1 MLQESSQDLSVAAGA
16 TRSMQLLRERCDFA
30 YRRLAPAAAGA
41 VAISVILST
50 FLWRSEPLI
59 AVISWQALML
69 VLAAFLA
76 GLGWAYRRAA
86 PDPEHT
92 APWLRRLAIG
102 AAAMG
107 AGWGYGAAV
116 FFPGGVDHQ
125 VFLSF
130 IVALVTAGA
139 LPIFSTLWWVYA
151 IYAGAVMLPFNVVIF
166 SHGTEFLRLLG
177 AAVPLLYIANV
188 ITAYELGRAFLAAYS
203 LRTAYQRLS
212 ADNAEIQAQLAEQ
225 LDSLLEAHREVQAAG
240 RKLQLFSE
248 RAPIAVFELDPNA
261 TILDMNPAAENL
273 FGYAAPELV
282 GRSWIN
288 MVLGP
293 EERERAQKWWSGFV
307 GAGKPMT
314 LIAERC
320 LRRDGLELACE
331 WTLTPLSD
339 DDSRVNSI
347 VLQGR
352 DITQQRAAERVRSE
366 FTSTLSHEL
375 RTPLTSILGSLQLL
389 TSGALGDLDKDQG
402 ELIEVAERNGQRLLD
417 LINEV
422 LDIEK
427 IESGRLTLMPEP
439 MPLDALLNE
448 SVRLN
453 QGYADRFRANL
464 ALHGAV
470 PGVVVR
476 ADRKRLMQVMTNLLS
491 NAAKFSPPESA
502 VDIDVSLRDGIVRV
516 EVGDRGPGIPEAFR
530 PKIFGRFA
538 QADSADSRIK
548 GGTGLGLA
556 ISKRLIE
563 LMQGRIGF
571 EDRPGGG
578 TTFFFE
584 LPVLST
590 AEGQA
595 DTAVRVLLTEP
606 DSVSAEYLSMVLEKA
621 GYRVDPAPDARA
633 AGELLGRWKYGAWLL
648 ARRLDGVDT
657 LALLDELRPRLEHT
671 SVIMLA
677 GLTSDEPGVEDPWRH
692 GIGYWLSKA
701 DSRARIVEVLEQAT
715 GKVASAS

>member
-1 MLQESSQDLSVAAGA
+1 MLQEAPQDLSGGL
-16 TRSMQLLRERCDFA
+16 RDLSSDELLRERCDFV
-30 YRRLAPAAAGA
+30 YRRLFAASAGSVA
-41 VAISVILST
+41 VSVILSA
-50 FLWRSEPLI
+50 FLWRAQPPEM
-59 AVISWQALML
+59 VVSWQALML

-76 GLGWAYRRAA
+76 GLAWAYRRAA
-86 PDPEHT
+86 DAAEH
-92 APWLRRLAIG
+92 ASAWVRRLAIG
-102 AAAMG
+102 AAALG

-151 IYAGAVMLPFNVVIF
+151 IYAAAVMLPFNVVLF

-177 AAVPLLYIANV
+177 AAVPLLYVANV
-188 ITAYELGRAFLAAYS
+188 ITAYELGRAFLAAYG

-212 ADNAEIQAQLAEQ
+212 ADNAEIQAQLGEQ
-225 LDSLLEAHREVQAAG
+225 LDSLLDAHREVQAAG

-273 FGYAAPELV
+273 FGYAAPELM
-282 GRSWIN
+282 GRSWIT

-293 EERERAQKWWSGFV
+293 EERERTQGWWSGFV
-307 GAGKPMT
+307 AAGKPVTM
-314 LIAERC
+314 IAEQC

-339 DDSRVNSI
+339 EESRVNSI

-352 DITQQRAAERVRSE
+352 DITQQRAAERVRGE

-389 TSGALGDLDKDQG
+389 RSGALGDMDKDQG
-402 ELIEVAERNGQRLLD
+402 ELVEVAERNGQRLLD

-427 IESGRLTLMPEP
+427 IESGRLTLVPEP
-439 MPLDALLNE
+439 MALDSLLNE

-464 ALHGAV
+464 ALHGEV
-470 PGVVVR
+470 PGVIVR

-491 NAAKFSPPESA
+491 NAAKFSPPNGA
-502 VDIDVSLRDGIVRV
+502 VDVNVTLREAIVRV

-556 ISKRLIE
+556 ISKRLVE

-578 TTFFFE
+578 TVFFFE

-590 AEGQA
+590 AEGHA
-595 DTAVRVLLTEP
+595 DNAVRVLLTVP
-606 DSVSAEYLSMVLEKA
+606 DSVTAEYLTMVLEKA
-621 GYRVDPAPDARA
+621 GYRVDPVPDPKA
-633 AGELLGRWKYGAWLL
+633 AAELLGRWRYGSWLL

-657 LALLDELRPRLEHT
+657 LALLDELRPSLEHT
-671 SVIMLA
+671 RVIMLA
-677 GLTSDEPGVEDPWRH
+677 GLTSDEPGVTDPWRH
-692 GIGYWLSKA
+692 GIAYWLSKA
-701 DSRARIVEVLEQAT
+701 DSRARILEVVDQAT
-715 GKVASAS
+715 GRVAS

>member
-1 MLQESSQDLSVAAGA
+1 MDVSDRPGEGA
-16 TRSMQLLRERCDFA
+16 SRQLLRERCDFA
-30 YRRLAPAAAGA
+30 YRRLVPAAGGTLA
-41 VAISVILST
+41 VSVILSA
-50 FLWRSEPLI
+50 FLWRSEAPE
-59 AVISWQALML
+59 VVMSWQALMV
-69 VLAAFLA
+69 VLAMFVVGLA
-76 GLGWAYRRAA
+76 WAYRRAHDGA
-86 PDPEHT
+86 EQAAT
-92 APWLRRLAIG
+92 WARRLAIG
-102 AAAMG
+102 AAALG

-151 IYAGAVMLPFNVVIF
+151 IYAGAVMLPFNVVLF

-177 AAVPLLYIANV
+177 AAVPLLYVANV
-188 ITAYELGRAFLAAYS
+188 ITAYELGRAFLAAYG

-225 LDSLLEAHREVQAAG
+225 LDSLLDAHREVQAAG
-240 RKLQLFSE
+240 RKLRLFSE
-248 RAPIAVFELDPNA
+248 RAPISVFELDPGA

-282 GRSWIN
+282 GRSWIA

-293 EERERAQKWWSGFV
+293 EERVRAQTWWPGFV
-307 GAGKPMT
+307 AAGKPVT
-314 LIAERC
+314 LIAEQC

-339 DDSRVNSI
+339 EEGRVNSI

-352 DITQQRAAERVRSE
+352 DITQARAAERMRSE

-389 TSGALGDLDKDQG
+389 RSGALGDMDRDQG
-402 ELIEVAERNGQRLLD
+402 ELVEVAERNGQRLLD

-439 MPLDALLNE
+439 MPIDSLLNE

-470 PGVVVR
+470 PGVIVR

-491 NAAKFSPPESA
+491 NAAKFSPPNSA
-502 VDIDVSLRDGIVRV
+502 VDVSVSRPGDTVRV
-516 EVGDRGPGIPEAFR
+516 EVSDRGPGIPEAFR
-530 PKIFGRFA
+530 SKIFGRFA

-584 LPVLST
+584 LPVLSS
-590 AEGQA
+590 AEGEA
-595 DTAVRVLLTEP
+595 DSAVRVLLTEP
-606 DSVSAEYLSMVLEKA
+606 DSVTAEYLTMVLERA
-621 GYRVDPAPDARA
+621 GYRVDPAPDAGA
-633 AGELLGRWKYGAWLL
+633 VGELLERWSYGAWLL
-648 ARRLDGVDT
+648 ARRLEGVDT
-657 LALLDELRPRLEHT
+657 LALLEELRPRLRET
-671 SVIMLA
+671 RVIMLA
-677 GLTSDEPGVEDPWRH
+677 GLTSDEAGVVEPQRH
-692 GIGYWLSKA
+692 GIADWLSKA
-701 DSRARIVEVLEQAT
+701 DSRARILEVVDHAT
-715 GKVASAS
+715 GRVAS

>member
-1 MLQESSQDLSVAAGA
+1 MLQEAPQDLSRGLSDSA
-16 TRSMQLLRERCDFA
+16 SLELLRERCDFV
-30 YRRLAPAAAGA
+30 YRRLLPAAGGT
-41 VAISVILST
+41 VVLSLILSA
-50 FLWRSEPLI
+50 FLWRSEPLEMV
-59 AVISWQALML
+59 ASWQGLML

-76 GLGWAYRRAA
+76 ALAWGRSRDADAA
-86 PDPEHT
+86 THVN
-92 APWLRRLAIG
+92 AWVRRLAIG
-102 AAAMG
+102 AAALG

-151 IYAGAVMLPFNVVIF
+151 LYAAAVMLPFNVVIF

-188 ITAYELGRAFLAAYS
+188 ITAYELGRAFLAAYG

-212 ADNAEIQAQLAEQ
+212 ADNAEIQAQLGEQ
-225 LDSLLEAHREVQAAG
+225 LDSLLDAHREVQAAG

-282 GRSWIN
+282 GRNWIT
-288 MVLGP
+288 MVLAP
-293 EERERAQKWWSGFV
+293 EERTRTEAWWSGFV
-307 GAGKPMT
+307 AAGKPVTMV
-314 LIAERC
+314 AERC

-339 DDSRVNSI
+339 DEHRVNSI

-389 TSGALGDLDKDQG
+389 TSGALGDMDKDQA
-402 ELIEVAERNGQRLLD
+402 ELVEVAERNGQRLLD

-427 IESGRLTLMPEP
+427 IESGRLTLVPEP
-439 MPLDALLNE
+439 MPLDQLLNE
-448 SVRLN
+448 SLRLN

-464 ALHGAV
+464 ALHGSV
-470 PGVVVR
+470 PGVLVR

-491 NAAKFSPPESA
+491 NAAKFSPPNSA
-502 VDIDVSLRDGIVRV
+502 VDVNVSLRDAMVRV
-516 EVGDRGPGIPEAFR
+516 EVSDRGPGIPEAFR
-530 PKIFGRFA
+530 PRIFGRFA

-584 LPVLST
+584 MPVLST
-590 AEGQA
+590 SEGEAEQ
-595 DTAVRVLLTEP
+595 AVRVLLTEP
-606 DSVSAEYLSMVLEKA
+606 DSVTAEYLTMVLEKS
-621 GYRVDPAPDARA
+621 GYRVDAAPDPA
-633 AGELLGRWKYGAWLL
+633 AVGELIGRWKYGAWLL
-648 ARRLDGVDT
+648 ARRVEGVDT
-657 LALLDELRPRLEHT
+657 LALLDELRPRLEDT
-671 SVIMLA
+671 RVIMLA
-677 GLTSDEPGVEDPWRH
+677 GLTSDEAGVADPQRH
-692 GIGYWLSKA
+692 GISDWLSKA
-701 DSRARIVEVLEQAT
+701 DSRARILEVVDQAT
-715 GKVASAS
+715 GRVAS

>member
-1 MLQESSQDLSVAAGA
+1 MDVSDRPGEGA
-16 TRSMQLLRERCDFA
+16 SLQLLRERCDFA
-30 YRRLAPAAAGA
+30 YRRLVPAAGGTLA
-41 VAISVILST
+41 VSVILSA
-50 FLWRSEPLI
+50 FLWRSEAPE
-59 AVISWQALML
+59 VVMSWQALMV
-69 VLAAFLA
+69 VLAMFVVGLA
-76 GLGWAYRRAA
+76 WAYRRAHDRA
-86 PDPEHT
+86 EQAAT
-92 APWLRRLAIG
+92 WARRLAIG
-102 AAAMG
+102 AAALG

-116 FFPGGVDHQ
+116 FFPGSVDHQ

-151 IYAGAVMLPFNVVIF
+151 IYAGAVMLPFNVVLF

-177 AAVPLLYIANV
+177 AAVPLLYVANV
-188 ITAYELGRAFLAAYS
+188 ITAYELGRAFLAAYG

-225 LDSLLEAHREVQAAG
+225 LDSLLDAHREVQAAG
-240 RKLQLFSE
+240 RKLRLFSE
-248 RAPIAVFELDPNA
+248 RAPISVFELDPGA

-282 GRSWIN
+282 GRSWIA

-293 EERERAQKWWSGFV
+293 EERVRAQTWWPGFV
-307 GAGKPMT
+307 AAGKPVT
-314 LIAERC
+314 LIAEQC

-339 DDSRVNSI
+339 EEGRVNSI

-352 DITQQRAAERVRSE
+352 DITQARAAERMRSE

-389 TSGALGDLDKDQG
+389 RSGALGDMDRDQG
-402 ELIEVAERNGQRLLD
+402 ELVEVAERNGQRLLD

-439 MPLDALLNE
+439 MPIDSLLNE

-470 PGVVVR
+470 PGVIVR

-491 NAAKFSPPESA
+491 NAAKFSPPNSA
-502 VDIDVSLRDGIVRV
+502 VDVSVSRPGDTVRV
-516 EVGDRGPGIPEAFR
+516 EVSDRGPGIPEAFR
-530 PKIFGRFA
+530 SKIFGRFA

-584 LPVLST
+584 LPVLSS
-590 AEGQA
+590 AEGEA
-595 DTAVRVLLTEP
+595 DSAVRVLLTEP
-606 DSVSAEYLSMVLEKA
+606 DSVTADYLTMVLERA
-621 GYRVDPAPDARA
+621 GYRVDPAPDAGA
-633 AGELLGRWKYGAWLL
+633 VGELLERWSYGAWLL
-648 ARRLDGVDT
+648 ARRLEGVDT
-657 LALLDELRPRLEHT
+657 LALLEELRPRLRET
-671 SVIMLA
+671 RVIMLA
-677 GLTSDEPGVEDPWRH
+677 GLTSDEAGVVEPQRH
-692 GIGYWLSKA
+692 GIADWLSKA
-701 DSRARIVEVLEQAT
+701 DSRARILEVVDHAT
-715 GKVASAS
+715 GRVAS

>member
-1 MLQESSQDLSVAAGA
+1 MDVSDRPGEGA
-16 TRSMQLLRERCDFA
+16 SLQLLRERCDFA
-30 YRRLAPAAAGA
+30 YRRLVPAAGGTLA
-41 VAISVILST
+41 VSVILSA
-50 FLWRSEPLI
+50 FLWRSEAPE
-59 AVISWQALML
+59 VVMSWQALMV
-69 VLAAFLA
+69 VLAMFVVGLA
-76 GLGWAYRRAA
+76 WAYRRAHDRA
-86 PDPEHT
+86 EQAAT
-92 APWLRRLAIG
+92 WARRLAIG
-102 AAAMG
+102 AAALG

-116 FFPGGVDHQ
+116 FFPGSVDHQ

-151 IYAGAVMLPFNVVIF
+151 IYAGAVMLPFNVVLF

-177 AAVPLLYIANV
+177 AAVPLLYVANV
-188 ITAYELGRAFLAAYS
+188 ITAYELGRAFLAAYG

-225 LDSLLEAHREVQAAG
+225 LDSLLDAHREVQAAG
-240 RKLQLFSE
+240 RKLRLFSE
-248 RAPIAVFELDPNA
+248 RAPISVFELDPGA

-273 FGYAAPELV
+273 FGYAAPELI
-282 GRSWIN
+282 GRSWIA

-293 EERERAQKWWSGFV
+293 DERSRAQTWWPGFV
-307 GAGKPMT
+307 AAGKPVT
-314 LIAERC
+314 LIAEQC

-339 DDSRVNSI
+339 EEGRVNSI

-352 DITQQRAAERVRSE
+352 DITQARAAERMRSE

-389 TSGALGDLDKDQG
+389 RSGALGDMDRDQG
-402 ELIEVAERNGQRLLD
+402 ELVEVAERNGQRLLD

-439 MPLDALLNE
+439 MPIDSLLNE

-470 PGVVVR
+470 PGVIVR

-491 NAAKFSPPESA
+491 NAAKFSPPNSA
-502 VDIDVSLRDGIVRV
+502 VDVSVSRPGDTVRV
-516 EVGDRGPGIPEAFR
+516 EVSDRGPGIPEAFR
-530 PKIFGRFA
+530 SKIFGRFA

-584 LPVLST
+584 LPVLSS
-590 AEGQA
+590 AEGEA
-595 DTAVRVLLTEP
+595 DSAVRVLLTEP
-606 DSVSAEYLSMVLEKA
+606 DSVTAEYLTMVLERA
-621 GYRVDPAPDARA
+621 GYRVDPAPDAGA
-633 AGELLGRWKYGAWLL
+633 VGELLERWSYGAWLL
-648 ARRLDGVDT
+648 ARRLEGVDT
-657 LALLDELRPRLEHT
+657 LALLEELRPRLRET
-671 SVIMLA
+671 RVIMLA
-677 GLTSDEPGVEDPWRH
+677 GLTSDEAGVVEPQRH
-692 GIGYWLSKA
+692 GIADWLSKA
-701 DSRARIVEVLEQAT
+701 DSRARILEVVDHAT
-715 GKVASAS
+715 GRVAS

>member
-1 MLQESSQDLSVAAGA
+1 MDVSDRPGEGA
-16 TRSMQLLRERCDFA
+16 SRQLLRERCDFA
-30 YRRLAPAAAGA
+30 YRRLVPAAGGTLA
-41 VAISVILST
+41 VSVILSA
-50 FLWRSEPLI
+50 FLWRSEAPE
-59 AVISWQALML
+59 VVMSWQALMV
-69 VLAAFLA
+69 VLAMFVVGLA
-76 GLGWAYRRAA
+76 WAYRRAHDGA
-86 PDPEHT
+86 EQAAT
-92 APWLRRLAIG
+92 WARRLAIG
-102 AAAMG
+102 AAALG

-116 FFPGGVDHQ
+116 FFPGSVDHQ

-151 IYAGAVMLPFNVVIF
+151 IYAGAVMLPFNVVLF

-177 AAVPLLYIANV
+177 AAVPLLYVANV
-188 ITAYELGRAFLAAYS
+188 ITAYELGRAFLAAYG

-225 LDSLLEAHREVQAAG
+225 LDSLLDAHREVQAAG
-240 RKLQLFSE
+240 RKLRLFSE
-248 RAPIAVFELDPNA
+248 RAPISVFELDPGA

-282 GRSWIN
+282 GRSWIA

-293 EERERAQKWWSGFV
+293 EERVRAQTWWPGFV
-307 GAGKPMT
+307 AAGKPVT
-314 LIAERC
+314 LIAEQC

-339 DDSRVNSI
+339 EEGRVNSI

-352 DITQQRAAERVRSE
+352 DITQARAAERMRSE

-389 TSGALGDLDKDQG
+389 RSGALGDMDADQG
-402 ELIEVAERNGQRLLD
+402 ELVEVAERNGQRLLD

-439 MPLDALLNE
+439 MPIDSLLNE

-470 PGVVVR
+470 PGVIVR

-491 NAAKFSPPESA
+491 NAAKFSPPNSA
-502 VDIDVSLRDGIVRV
+502 VDVSVSRPGDTVRV
-516 EVGDRGPGIPEAFR
+516 EVSDRGPGIPEAFR
-530 PKIFGRFA
+530 SKIFGRFA

-584 LPVLST
+584 LPVLSS
-590 AEGQA
+590 AEGEA
-595 DTAVRVLLTEP
+595 DSAVRVLLTEP
-606 DSVSAEYLSMVLEKA
+606 DSVTAEYLTMVLERA
-621 GYRVDPAPDARA
+621 GYRVDPAPDAGA
-633 AGELLGRWKYGAWLL
+633 VGELLERWSYGAWLL
-648 ARRLDGVDT
+648 ARRLEGVDT
-657 LALLDELRPRLEHT
+657 LALLEELRPRLRET
-671 SVIMLA
+671 RVIMLA
-677 GLTSDEPGVEDPWRH
+677 GLTSDEAGVVEPQRH
-692 GIGYWLSKA
+692 GIADWLSKA
-701 DSRARIVEVLEQAT
+701 DSRARILEVVDHAT
-715 GKVASAS
+715 GRVAS

>member
-1 MLQESSQDLSVAAGA
+1 MDVSDRPGEAA
-16 TRSMQLLRERCDFA
+16 SLQLLRERCDFA
-30 YRRLAPAAAGA
+30 YRRLVPAAGGTLA
-41 VAISVILST
+41 VSVILSA
-50 FLWRSEPLI
+50 FLWRSQPAEVVL
-59 AVISWQALML
+59 SWQTLMV
-69 VLAAFLA
+69 VLAAFIVGLA
-76 GLGWAYRRAA
+76 WAYRRAA
-86 PDPEHT
+86 DRAQQAST
-92 APWLRRLAIG
+92 WARRLAIG
-102 AAAMG
+102 AAALG

-151 IYAGAVMLPFNVVIF
+151 IYAGAVMLPFNVVLF

-177 AAVPLLYIANV
+177 AAVPLLYMANV

-225 LDSLLEAHREVQAAG
+225 LDSLLDAHREVQAAG
-240 RKLQLFSE
+240 RKLRLFSE
-248 RAPIAVFELDPNA
+248 RAPISVFELDPAA

-273 FGYAAPELV
+273 FGYAAAELV
-282 GRSWIN
+282 GRSWIAI
-288 MVLGP
+288 VLGP
-293 EERERAQKWWSGFV
+293 DERSRAQTWWPGFV
-307 GAGKPMT
+307 AAGKPVT
-314 LIAERC
+314 LIAEQC

-339 DDSRVNSI
+339 EEGRVNSI

-352 DITQQRAAERVRSE
+352 DITQQRAAERMRSE

-389 TSGALGDLDKDQG
+389 RSGALGDMDKDQG
-402 ELIEVAERNGQRLLD
+402 ELVEVAERNGQRLLD

-439 MPLDALLNE
+439 MPVDALLNE

-464 ALHGAV
+464 ALHGTV
-470 PGVVVR
+470 PGVIVR

-491 NAAKFSPPESA
+491 NAAKFSPPNSA
-502 VDIDVSLRDGIVRV
+502 VDVSVSRRDDAVRV
-516 EVGDRGPGIPEAFR
+516 EVSDRGPGIPEAFR
-530 PKIFGRFA
+530 SKIFGRFA

-584 LPVLST
+584 LPVLSS
-590 AEGQA
+590 AEGDA
-595 DTAVRVLLTEP
+595 DSAVRVLLTEP
-606 DSVSAEYLSMVLEKA
+606 DSVTAEYLTMVLERA
-621 GYRVDPAPDARA
+621 GYRVDPAPDPGAV
-633 AGELLGRWKYGAWLL
+633 GELLERWSYGAWLL
-648 ARRLDGVDT
+648 ARRLEGVDT
-657 LALLDELRPRLEHT
+657 LALLDELRPRLRRT
-671 SVIMLA
+671 RVIMLA
-677 GLTSDEPGVEDPWRH
+677 GLTSDEAGVVEPQRH
-692 GIGYWLSKA
+692 GIADWLTKA
-701 DSRARIVEVLEQAT
+701 DSRARILEVVDHAT
-715 GKVASAS
+715 GRVAS

>member
-1 MLQESSQDLSVAAGA
+1 MDVSDRPGEGA
-16 TRSMQLLRERCDFA
+16 SLQLLRERCDFA
-30 YRRLAPAAAGA
+30 YRRLVSAAGGTIA
-41 VAISVILST
+41 VSVILSA
-50 FLWRSEPLI
+50 FLWRSEAPEVVL
-59 AVISWQALML
+59 SWQALMV
-69 VLAAFLA
+69 VLAMFVVGLA
-76 GLGWAYRRAA
+76 WAYRRAA
-86 PDPEHT
+86 NRAEQAGT
-92 APWLRRLAIG
+92 WARRLAIG
-102 AAAMG
+102 AAALG

-116 FFPGGVDHQ
+116 FFPGSVDHQ

-151 IYAGAVMLPFNVVIF
+151 IYAGAVMLPFNVVLF

-177 AAVPLLYIANV
+177 AAVPLLYVANV
-188 ITAYELGRAFLAAYS
+188 ITAYELGRAFLAAYG

-225 LDSLLEAHREVQAAG
+225 LDSLLDAHREVQAAG
-240 RKLQLFSE
+240 RKLRLFSE
-248 RAPIAVFELDPNA
+248 RAPISVFELDPGA

-282 GRSWIN
+282 GRSWIA

-293 EERERAQKWWSGFV
+293 DERSRAQTWWPGFV
-307 GAGKPMT
+307 AAGKPVT
-314 LIAERC
+314 LIAEQC

-339 DDSRVNSI
+339 EEGRVNSI

-352 DITQQRAAERVRSE
+352 DITQQRAAERMRSE

-389 TSGALGDLDKDQG
+389 RSGALGDMDRDQG
-402 ELIEVAERNGQRLLD
+402 ELVEVAERNGQRLLG

-439 MPLDALLNE
+439 MPIDSLLNE

-470 PGVVVR
+470 PGVIVR

-491 NAAKFSPPESA
+491 NAAKFSPPNSA
-502 VDIDVSLRDGIVRV
+502 VDVSVSRPGDTVRV
-516 EVGDRGPGIPEAFR
+516 EVSDRGPGIPEAFR
-530 PKIFGRFA
+530 SKIFGRFA

-584 LPVLST
+584 LPVLSS
-590 AEGQA
+590 AEGEA
-595 DTAVRVLLTEP
+595 DSAVRVLLTEP
-606 DSVSAEYLSMVLEKA
+606 DSVTAEYLTMVLERA
-621 GYRVDPAPDARA
+621 GYRVDPAPDATA
-633 AGELLGRWKYGAWLL
+633 VGELLERWNYGAWLL
-648 ARRLDGVDT
+648 ARRLEGVDT
-657 LALLDELRPRLEHT
+657 LALLEELRPRLRET
-671 SVIMLA
+671 RVIMLA
-677 GLTSDEPGVEDPWRH
+677 GLTSDEAGVTEPQRH
-692 GIGYWLSKA
+692 GIADWLSKA
-701 DSRARIVEVLEQAT
+701 DSRARILEVVDHAT
-715 GKVASAS
+715 GRVAS

>member
-1 MLQESSQDLSVAAGA
+1 MLQEAPQDLSRGLSDAG
-16 TRSMQLLRERCDFA
+16 SIELLRERCDFV
-30 YRRLAPAAAGA
+30 YRRLLPAAGGTIAL
-41 VAISVILST
+41 SLILT
-50 FLWRSEPLI
+50 AFLWRAEPLE
-59 AVISWQALML
+59 AVASWQALMV

-76 GLGWAYRRAA
+76 ALDWGRRRDPDAA
-86 PDPEHT
+86 
-92 APWLRRLAIG
+92 ANVNAWVRRLAIG
-102 AAAMG
+102 AAAVG

-116 FFPGGVDHQ
+116 FFPGSVDHQ
-125 VFLSF
+125 VFLCF

-151 IYAGAVMLPFNVVIF
+151 LYAAAVMLPFNVVIF
-166 SHGTEFLRLLG
+166 SHGTQFLGLLG
-177 AAVPLLYIANV
+177 AAVPLLYVTNV
-188 ITAYELGRAFLAAYS
+188 ITAYELGRAFLAAYG
-203 LRTAYQRLS
+203 LRTAYQQLS
-212 ADNAEIQAQLAEQ
+212 ADNAEIQAQLGEQ
-225 LDSLLEAHREVQAAG
+225 LDSLLDAHREVQAAG

-282 GRSWIN
+282 GRNWIT
-288 MVLGP
+288 MVLAP
-293 EERERAQKWWSGFV
+293 EERSRSEAWWSAFV
-307 GAGKPMT
+307 EAGKPVTM
-314 LIAERC
+314 IAERC

-339 DDSRVNSI
+339 EEHRVNSI

-389 TSGALGDLDKDQG
+389 RSGALGDMDKDQD
-402 ELIEVAERNGQRLLD
+402 ELVEVAERNGQRLLD

-427 IESGRLTLMPEP
+427 IESGRLTLVPES
-439 MPLDALLNE
+439 MPLDELLNE

-464 ALHGAV
+464 ALHGSV
-470 PGVVVR
+470 PGVLVR

-491 NAAKFSPPESA
+491 NAAKFSPPNSA
-502 VDIDVSLRDGIVRV
+502 VDVNVSLREGMVRV

-530 PKIFGRFA
+530 SRIFGRFA

-571 EDRPGGG
+571 EDRAGGG

-584 LPVLST
+584 LPVLSAQET
-590 AEGQA
+590 EA
-595 DTAVRVLLTEP
+595 DGALRVLLTEP
-606 DSVSAEYLSMVLEKA
+606 DSVSAEYLTMVLEKA
-621 GYRVDPAPDARA
+621 GYRVDPAPDAA
-633 AGELLGRWKYGAWLL
+633 AVTELLGRWKYGAWLL
-648 ARRLDGVDT
+648 ARRVEGTDI
-657 LALLDELRPRLEHT
+657 LALLDELRPRLQET
-671 SVIMLA
+671 RVIMLA
-677 GLTSDEPGVEDPWRH
+677 GLTSDEAGIADPQRH
-692 GIGYWLSKA
+692 GIADWLSKA
-701 DSRARIVEVLEQAT
+701 DSRARILEVVDQAT
-715 GKVASAS
+715 GRVAT

>member
-1 MLQESSQDLSVAAGA
+1 MDVSDRPGEGA
-16 TRSMQLLRERCDFA
+16 SLQLLRERCDFA
-30 YRRLAPAAAGA
+30 YRRLVPAAGGTVA
-41 VAISVILST
+41 VSVILSA
-50 FLWRSEPLI
+50 FLWRSEAPEVVL
-59 AVISWQALML
+59 SWQALMV
-69 VLAAFLA
+69 VLSAFVVGLA
-76 GLGWAYRRAA
+76 WAYRRAA
-86 PDPEHT
+86 DRTEQPGT
-92 APWLRRLAIG
+92 WARRLAIG
-102 AAAMG
+102 AAALG

-116 FFPGGVDHQ
+116 FFPGSVDHQ

-151 IYAGAVMLPFNVVIF
+151 IYAAAVMLPFNVVLF

-177 AAVPLLYIANV
+177 AAVPLLYVANV
-188 ITAYELGRAFLAAYS
+188 ITAYELGRAFLAAFG

-225 LDSLLEAHREVQAAG
+225 LDSLLDAHREVQAAG
-240 RKLQLFSE
+240 RKLRLFSE
-248 RAPIAVFELDPNA
+248 RAPISVFELDPGA

-282 GRSWIN
+282 GRSWIA

-293 EERERAQKWWSGFV
+293 DERSRAQTWWPGLV
-307 GAGKPMT
+307 AAGKPVT
-314 LIAERC
+314 LIAEQC

-339 DDSRVNSI
+339 EEGRVNSI

-352 DITQQRAAERVRSE
+352 DITQQRAAERMRGE

-389 TSGALGDLDKDQG
+389 RSGALGDMDKDQG
-402 ELIEVAERNGQRLLD
+402 ELVEVAERNGQRLLD

-439 MPLDALLNE
+439 MPIDSLLNE

-470 PGVVVR
+470 PGVIVR

-491 NAAKFSPPESA
+491 NAAKFSPPNSA
-502 VDIDVSLRDGIVRV
+502 VDVSVSRPGDTVRV
-516 EVGDRGPGIPEAFR
+516 EVSDRGPGIPEAFR
-530 PKIFGRFA
+530 SKIFGRFA

-571 EDRPGGG
+571 EDRSGGG

-584 LPVLST
+584 LPVLSS
-590 AEGQA
+590 AEGEA
-595 DTAVRVLLTEP
+595 DSAVRVLLTEP
-606 DSVSAEYLSMVLEKA
+606 DSVTAEYLTMVLERA
-621 GYRVDPAPDARA
+621 GYRVDPAPDATA
-633 AGELLGRWKYGAWLL
+633 VGELLERWNYGAWLL
-648 ARRLDGVDT
+648 ARRLEGVDT
-657 LALLDELRPRLEHT
+657 LALLEELRPRLRET
-671 SVIMLA
+671 RVIMLA
-677 GLTSDEPGVEDPWRH
+677 GLTSDEAGVTEPQRH
-692 GIGYWLSKA
+692 GIADWLSKA
-701 DSRARIVEVLEQAT
+701 DSRARILEVVDHAT
-715 GKVASAS
+715 GRVAS